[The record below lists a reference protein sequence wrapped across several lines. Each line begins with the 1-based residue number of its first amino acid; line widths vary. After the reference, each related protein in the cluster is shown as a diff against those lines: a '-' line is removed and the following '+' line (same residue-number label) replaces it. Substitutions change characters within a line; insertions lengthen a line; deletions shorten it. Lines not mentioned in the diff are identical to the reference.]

1 MVLIFIMYFYITHNS
16 PTFFTID
23 TAGTVRVRLQLK
35 SQISIP
41 KNIVIYLV
49 HLYICNCLKNLNS
62 SIMML
67 MEGCIQVVFN
77 LIITFPLLTI

>member
-35 SQISIP
+35 LQISIP

-49 HLYICNCLKNLNS
+49 HMHLNCLKNLNS

-67 MEGCIQVVFN
+67 TESCIQVVFN
-77 LIITFPLLTI
+77 LVITFTLLTI